1 MLSNDRQT
9 NKEFVEIDSE
19 DSSKFS
25 RIELLRHLLVVL
37 FENVEEDGLLSS
49 KPRTQRERER
59 ERESN
64 SLVQYQSNSFH
75 SSELCSV
82 NNQQVLSFVVLLL
95 PLIGLQNPFPSV
107 VTLVLQA
114 DLQDF
119 LCCFLMFESITIF
132 FDP

>member
-49 KPRTQRERER
+49 KPRTQRERE
-59 ERESN
+59 
-64 SLVQYQSNSFH
+64 
-75 SSELCSV
+75 
-82 NNQQVLSFVVLLL
+82 
-95 PLIGLQNPFPSV
+95 
-107 VTLVLQA
+107 
-114 DLQDF
+114 
-119 LCCFLMFESITIF
+119 
-132 FDP
+132 